1 MSNYASAVKRI
12 HSVDDLGKLKRLGR
26 SLDNL
31 YNLGLFTATEFARL
45 DCLLMDQYCLLEEGL
60 GHEL

>member
-1 MSNYASAVKRI
+1 MSNYQSAVKRI
-12 HSVDDLGKLKRLGR
+12 QSTDNLSKLERLGR

-45 DCLLMDQYCLLEEGL
+45 DCLLMDKYCLLKES
-60 GHEL
+60 